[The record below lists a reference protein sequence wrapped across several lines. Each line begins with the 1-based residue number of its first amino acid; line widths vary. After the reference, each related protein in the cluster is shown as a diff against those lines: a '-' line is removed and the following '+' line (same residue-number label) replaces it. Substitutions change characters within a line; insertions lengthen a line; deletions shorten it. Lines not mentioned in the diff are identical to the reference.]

1 MKLRLHD
8 TITCIFHLLHGI
20 LQLIISFFRLG
31 KLFQKS
37 EELSVIFYLLLH
49 QLRNDP
55 VIQRFKQI
63 QP

>member
-20 LQLIISFFRLG
+20 LKLVISFFRLG
-31 KLFQKS
+31 ELFQKS
-37 EELSVIFYLLLH
+37 EELGVIFYLLLH

-55 VIQRFKQI
+55 VIQRFKQF
-63 QP
+63 QS